1 MVGTYE
7 LIVLWLSVLASLTAV
22 GVCVYQRAF
31 RRYVFLNLY
40 LLTSVAFTVGCY
52 YVYSVYGYNST
63 QYFYFYYAGD
73 AIPNIV
79 GYVLIGS
86 FFDRLLRES
95 VFQRYVRPTLVIF
108 FLLVAG
114 VSGMFIYGSVERARL
129 FPRFVIEFEQ
139 NMYFVGVLLT
149 FLLWISMSYLRAENR
164 RFALLVSGLGIYFS
178 AHATNYALRYLFHGL
193 ADVLTK
199 VPPLAYTLMVLLWLY
214 TFLQVPEYEPAVE
227 RATRASPREAVV
239 RVKLSSE

>member
-7 LIVLWLSVLASLTAV
+7 LIVLWLSVLLSLAAV
-22 GVCVYQRAF
+22 GVCVYHRAF
-31 RRYVFLNLY
+31 VRYFFLNLY
-40 LLTSVAFTVGCY
+40 LLANLGFTAGCY
-52 YVYSVYGYNST
+52 YIYSVYGYNSHEL
-63 QYFYFYYAGD
+63 FYFYYIGD
-73 AIPNIV
+73 AFPNV
-79 GYVLIGS
+79 FGYLLIGS
-86 FFDRLLRES
+86 FFYRLLKDSAFE
-95 VFQRYVRPTLVIF
+95 RYVRPTLVIF
-108 FLLVAG
+108 FLLVVA
-114 VSGMFIYGSVERARL
+114 VSGIFVYGSVERARL

-149 FLLWISMSYLRAENR
+149 FLLWISMSYLQAESR

-227 RATRASPREAVV
+227 RAARASPREAVV
-239 RVKLSSE
+239 KVKLSSE